1 MNMTSEPDSGE
12 VEGRDGSSASGP
24 GGCCDS
30 AITHGLTEH
39 DVEIDVQTFSALAND
54 TRYEALRLLSAAD
67 EEVCACELVAPLDVN
82 QSTTSRAL
90 SALHQA
96 GLVTR
101 RKEGRWRYYETT
113 PRAEKLLTA
122 IDTTREEIA

>member
-1 MNMTSEPDSGE
+1 MRSEPSSGE
-12 VEGRDGSSASGP
+12 VDAREGSTVGTDD
-24 GGCCDS
+24 GCCS
-30 AITHGLTEH
+30 TVTHGLTEH

-67 EEVCACELVAPLDVN
+67 GEVCACELVTPLDVS

-96 GLVTR
+96 GLVDR

-113 PRAEKLLTA
+113 ARAGKLLTA